1 MSDVASLYKW
11 NAFNTLMTDRELI
24 EGCIRGE
31 RKCQKALFEKFA
43 GKMKVVCMR
52 YVNNHQDAEDVLQE
66 GFIKVF
72 KYISKFGFEGSFE
85 GWIRKIMVNTALTK
99 ITRYSYNEEVAL
111 VHSNL
116 PVYDYGDVIAEMSAK
131 ELKAHINALP
141 DGYRLV
147 FNMYVIEGFSH
158 KEIADSLNISEATSR
173 SQLLKARLAL
183 QQKLKK
189 NKIAYSHAG

>member
-1 MSDVASLYKW
+1 MSLIKW
-11 NAFNTLMTDRELI
+11 NAFKTVMTDRELI
-24 EGCIRGE
+24 EGCIRGD
-31 RKCQKALFEKFA
+31 RNCQKALFEKFA

-52 YVNNHQDAEDVLQE
+52 YVNNHDDAEDVLQE

-72 KYISKFGFEGSFE
+72 KYIAKFSFEGSFE
-85 GWIRKIMVNTALTK
+85 GWIRRIMVNAALTK
-99 ITRYSYNEEVAL
+99 ITRHSYKEEVAM
-111 VHSNL
+111 VHTNM
-116 PVYDYGDVIAEMSAK
+116 PVYDYGDVIADMSAK

-158 KEIADSLNISEATSR
+158 KEIAESLHISEATSR

-189 NKIAYSHAG
+189 NKITYSHAG

>member
-1 MSDVASLYKW
+1 
-11 NAFNTLMTDRELI
+11 
-24 EGCIRGE
+24 
-31 RKCQKALFEKFA
+31 
-43 GKMKVVCMR
+43 
-52 YVNNHQDAEDVLQE
+52 
-66 GFIKVF
+66 
-72 KYISKFGFEGSFE
+72 
-85 GWIRKIMVNTALTK
+85 
-99 ITRYSYNEEVAL
+99 
-111 VHSNL
+111 
-116 PVYDYGDVIAEMSAK
+116 YGDVIAEMSVK

-173 SQLLKARLAL
+173 TQLLKARLAL